1 MKNSKKQRIRK
12 TFKTVVSGTVASSI
26 LVNSCTVPPINDS
39 LYEKYVPQKDIGDEL
54 LPIAFHLKPD
64 DAQYVM
70 ALQLLSL
77 DILRDPSV
85 AKAVITNPNEV
96 LKKYG
101 YDGIVCLDDSVVKI
115 ILALGDKEINQ
126 TVKDRDIHKFVDL
139 CRQKVFLS
147 DEIHSTLFSDE
158 FYQEQIAKL
167 KQFVQTRSLDDDP
180 RYELFFTIGAIV
192 FAVVGVV
199 VVAGVEAV
207 WNVSSIWNNYAK
219 VNEFSDSQFSMHKID
234 ISSENVSVI
243 DIIPMTLTDGYQIVD
258 AFYADIVQTGLDFV
272 REMYPEMLEVYT
284 EEEIRQLLYINI
296 KQNGEQ

>member
-115 ILALGDKEINQ
+115 ILALGDKEINK

-139 CRQKVFLS
+139 CRQKGFLS

-158 FYQEQIAKL
+158 FYQEQITKL
-167 KQFVQTRSLDDDP
+167 KQFVQTRSLDDDS
-180 RYELFFTIGAIV
+180 RYEIFYLIGAVII
-192 FAVVGVV
+192 AIVGVAV
-199 VVAGVEAV
+199 IAGVEAI
-207 WNVSSIWNNYAK
+207 WNVRGVWNNYVK

-243 DIIPMTLTDGYQIVD
+243 DIIPMILTDGYQIVD

-272 REMYPEMLEVYT
+272 REMYPEMLEIYT
-284 EEEIRQLLYINI
+284 EEGIRQLLYINI
-296 KQNGEQ
+296 KQNEN